1 MTVQKIEINMEFK
14 RPVGELF
21 ALLSDHEKM
30 GPILG
35 ANVKRTRDGRDSLNG
50 LDSVRTLN
58 VGLLPSFDET
68 VIAFEKDKLVEYK
81 ITRGSPLKNHKGV
94 MQFSPSG
101 SGGSKLHYTIEFESK
116 IPLLGPVV
124 RVGLENSI
132 RRGLKKLQE

>member
-1 MTVQKIEINMEFK
+1 MSVQKIDSNMEFR

-35 ANVKRTRDGRDSLNG
+35 ANVKRTRDGKDSLNG
-50 LDSVRTLN
+50 LGSVRILN
-58 VGLLPSFDET
+58 IGPLPSFDET
-68 VIAFEKDKLVEYK
+68 VTAFEKDKLVEYK
-81 ITRGSPLKNHKGV
+81 ITCGSPFKNHKGV
-94 MQFSPSG
+94 MQLYPSG

-124 RVGLENSI
+124 RADLENSI

>member
-1 MTVQKIEINMEFK
+1 MPVQKIDINMEFR

-35 ANVKRTRDGRDSLNG
+35 ANVKRTRDGKDSLNG
-50 LDSVRTLN
+50 LGSVRTLN
-58 VGLLPSFDET
+58 IGPLPSFDET
-68 VIAFEKDKLVEYK
+68 VTAFKKDKLVEYK

-94 MQFSPSG
+94 MRFYPSG
-101 SGGSKLHYTIEFESK
+101 SGGSKLRYTIEFESK

-124 RVGLENSI
+124 HAILENSI
-132 RRGLKKLQE
+132 RRGLKKLQG

>member
-1 MTVQKIEINMEFK
+1 MPVQIIDINMEFR

-35 ANVKRTRDGRDSLNG
+35 ANVKRTLDGGDSPNG
-50 LDSVRTLN
+50 LGSVRILSIWP
-58 VGLLPSFDET
+58 LPDFDET
-68 VIAFEKDKLVEYK
+68 VTAFEKDKIVEYK

-94 MQFSPSG
+94 MQFFPSC

-124 RVGLENSI
+124 RAVLENSV
-132 RRGLKKLQE
+132 RRGLKKLQG

>member
-1 MTVQKIEINMEFK
+1 MPVQKIDINMEFR

-21 ALLSDHEKM
+21 ALLRDHEKM

-35 ANVKRTRDGRDSLNG
+35 ANVKRTRDGKDSLNG
-50 LDSVRTLN
+50 LGSVRTLN
-58 VGLLPSFDET
+58 IGPLPSFDET
-68 VIAFEKDKLVEYK
+68 VTAFEKDKLVEYK

-94 MQFSPSG
+94 MQFYPSG
-101 SGGSKLHYTIEFESK
+101 SGGSKLHYMIEFESK

-124 RVGLENSI
+124 RAGLENSI

>member
-1 MTVQKIEINMEFK
+1 MSVQKIDINTEFR

-35 ANVKRTRDGRDSLNG
+35 ANVKRTRDGKDSLNG
-50 LDSVRTLN
+50 LGSVRTLN
-58 VGLLPSFDET
+58 IGPLPGFDET
-68 VIAFEKDKLVEYK
+68 VTAFEKDKLVEYK

-94 MQFSPSG
+94 MQFYPSG
-101 SGGSKLHYTIEFESK
+101 SGGSRLHYTIEFESK

-124 RVGLENSI
+124 RAVLESSI
-132 RRGLKKLQE
+132 RRGLKKL

>member
-1 MTVQKIEINMEFK
+1 MPVQKIDINMEFR

-35 ANVKRTRDGRDSLNG
+35 ANVKRTRDGKDLLNG
-50 LDSVRTLN
+50 LGSVRTLN
-58 VGLLPSFDET
+58 IGPLPSFDET
-68 VIAFEKDKLVEYK
+68 VTAFEKDKLVEYK

-94 MQFSPSG
+94 MQFYPSG
-101 SGGSKLHYTIEFESK
+101 SGGSKLHYMIEFESK

-124 RVGLENSI
+124 RAGLENSI

>member
-1 MTVQKIEINMEFK
+1 MLVQKIDIKMEFR

-21 ALLSDHEKM
+21 ALLSDHEKL

-35 ANVKRTRDGRDSLNG
+35 ANVKRTRDGKDSLNG

-58 VGLLPSFDET
+58 IGPLPSFDET
-68 VIAFEKDKLVEYK
+68 VTAFEKDKLVEYK

-94 MQFSPSG
+94 MQFYPSG

-124 RVGLENSI
+124 RRGLENSI

>member
-1 MTVQKIEINMEFK
+1 MPVQKIDINMEFR

-35 ANVKRTRDGRDSLNG
+35 ANVKRTRDGKDSLNG
-50 LDSVRTLN
+50 LGSVRTLN
-58 VGLLPSFDET
+58 IWPLSGFDET
-68 VIAFEKDKLVEYK
+68 VTAFEKDKLVEYK

-94 MQFSPSG
+94 MQFYPLG

-116 IPLLGPVV
+116 IPFLGPVV
-124 RVGLENSI
+124 RTVLENSI

>member
-1 MTVQKIEINMEFK
+1 MTVQKIDINMEFK

-21 ALLSDHEKM
+21 ALLSDHEKI

-35 ANVKRTRDGRDSLNG
+35 ANVKRTRDGKDTLNG

-58 VGLLPSFDET
+58 IGPLPSFDET

-94 MQFSPSG
+94 MQFYPSG
-101 SGGSKLHYTIEFESK
+101 SVGSKLHYTIEFESK

>member
-1 MTVQKIEINMEFK
+1 MSVQKIDINMEFR

-21 ALLSDHEKM
+21 VLLSDHEKM

-35 ANVKRTRDGRDSLNG
+35 VNVKRTRDGKDSLNG
-50 LDSVRTLN
+50 LGSVRTLN
-58 VGLLPSFDET
+58 IGPLPGFDET
-68 VIAFEKDKLVEYK
+68 VTAFEKDKLVEYK

-94 MQFSPSG
+94 MQFYPSA

-124 RVGLENSI
+124 RKSLENSI
-132 RRGLKKLQE
+132 RRGLKTLQE

>member
-1 MTVQKIEINMEFK
+1 MSVQKIDINMEFR

-35 ANVKRTRDGRDSLNG
+35 ANVKRTRDGKDSLNG
-50 LDSVRTLN
+50 RGSVRTLN
-58 VGLLPSFDET
+58 IGPLPSFDET
-68 VIAFEKDKLVEYK
+68 VTAFEKDKLVEYK

-94 MQFSPSG
+94 MQFYPSG
-101 SGGSKLHYTIEFESK
+101 SGGSSLHYTIEFESK

-124 RVGLENSI
+124 RAGLEYSI

>member
-1 MTVQKIEINMEFK
+1 MPVQKIDINMEFR

-35 ANVKRTRDGRDSLNG
+35 ATVKRTRDGKDSLNG

-58 VGLLPSFDET
+58 IGPLPSFDET
-68 VIAFEKDKLVEYK
+68 VTAFEKDKLVEYK

-94 MQFSPSG
+94 MQFYPSG
-101 SGGSKLHYTIEFESK
+101 SGGSKLHYTIEFASK

>member
-1 MTVQKIEINMEFK
+1 MPVQKIDINMEFR
-14 RPVGELF
+14 RPVGVLF

-35 ANVKRTRDGRDSLNG
+35 ANVKRTRDGKDSLNG

-58 VGLLPSFDET
+58 IGPLPSFDET
-68 VIAFEKDKLVEYK
+68 VTAFEKDKLVEYK

-94 MQFSPSG
+94 MQFYPSG

>member
-1 MTVQKIEINMEFK
+1 MPVQKIDINMEFR

-35 ANVKRTRDGRDSLNG
+35 ANVKRTRDGKDSLNG
-50 LDSVRTLN
+50 LGSVRTLN
-58 VGLLPSFDET
+58 IGPLPSFDET
-68 VIAFEKDKLVEYK
+68 VTAFEKDKLVEYK

-94 MQFSPSG
+94 MQFYPSG
-101 SGGSKLHYTIEFESK
+101 SGGSRLHYTIEFESK

-124 RVGLENSI
+124 RKSLENSI
-132 RRGLKKLQE
+132 RRGLKTLQG

>member
-1 MTVQKIEINMEFK
+1 MPVQKIDINMEFR

-35 ANVKRTRDGRDSLNG
+35 ANVKRTRDGKDSLNG
-50 LDSVRTLN
+50 LGSVRTLN
-58 VGLLPSFDET
+58 IGPLPSFDET
-68 VIAFEKDKLVEYK
+68 VTAFEKDKLVEYK
-81 ITRGSPLKNHKGV
+81 ITRGSPLKNRKGV
-94 MQFSPSG
+94 MQFYPSG

-124 RVGLENSI
+124 RASLENSI

>member
-1 MTVQKIEINMEFK
+1 MPVQKIDINMEFR

-35 ANVKRTRDGRDSLNG
+35 ATVKRTRDGKDSLNG

-58 VGLLPSFDET
+58 IGPLPSFDET
-68 VIAFEKDKLVEYK
+68 VTAFEKDKLVEYK

-94 MQFSPSG
+94 MQFYPSG
-101 SGGSKLHYTIEFESK
+101 SGGSKLHYTIKFVSK

>member
-1 MTVQKIEINMEFK
+1 MSVQKIDINMEFR

-35 ANVKRTRDGRDSLNG
+35 ANVKRTRDGKDSLNG
-50 LDSVRTLN
+50 LGSVRTLN
-58 VGLLPSFDET
+58 IGPLPGFDET
-68 VIAFEKDKLVEYK
+68 VTAFEKDKLVEYK

-94 MQFSPSG
+94 MQFYPSG
-101 SGGSKLHYTIEFESK
+101 SGGSRLYYTIEFESK

-124 RVGLENSI
+124 RAVLESSI
-132 RRGLKKLQE
+132 RRGLKKL